1 MGRVLAWA
9 VFKTKG
15 PNEQFSTHVVPMP
28 PVSYSSVIPFPPRIE
43 TLAAATDKSEFEY
56 GQKQP
61 RVLEFTS
68 SAVKSNTRIPPPGPS
83 KSNRKVSRPNEVDYN
98 TSIQDLSYFANVKIT
113 VSMTRE
119 TIPDEYIPTEIW
131 NHVSAK
137 HSVAVDRLSQ
147 RTHLVQFDAFIIALP
162 VLLTKLTLIFL
173 IHRCRQ
179 TRHAP

>member
-1 MGRVLAWA
+1 
-9 VFKTKG
+9 
-15 PNEQFSTHVVPMP
+15 MP

-43 TLAAATDKSEFEY
+43 TLAAVTDKSEFEY

-68 SAVKSNTRIPPPGPS
+68 SSVKSNTRILPPGPS
-83 KSNRKVSRPNEVDYN
+83 KSNRKQVSRPNEVDYN
-98 TSIQDLSYFANVKIT
+98 TSIQDLSYFANANIP

-147 RTHLVQFDAFIIALP
+147 RTHLVQFDVFTIPLRVPLA
-162 VLLTKLTLIFL
+162 KLTLVFL